1 MPIRKIVAVLI
12 PIIVAA
18 IWGYFFLTI
27 TEISVIRFLLVAIL
41 MPMVLASFYIS
52 ILAWSE
58 RKKALV
64 VGSLLILLII
74 GTWTYSFL
82 TTTDLSFTSFLLVA
96 ILVPMVFVSF
106 CIPILVWRKR
116 KPKI

>member
-1 MPIRKIVAVLI
+1 
-12 PIIVAA
+12 
-18 IWGYFFLTI
+18 
-27 TEISVIRFLLVAIL
+27 
-41 MPMVLASFYIS
+41 LASSFIS

-64 VGSLLILLII
+64 VVAMLILLII

-82 TTTDLSFTSFLLVA
+82 TTTDLSLTRFLLVA
-96 ILVPMVFVSF
+96 ILVPMVFASC

-116 KPKI
+116 KTKI